1 MTQKQK
7 MWTWGPAKQPK
18 SKIPENIK
26 RDLETKANDMVES
39 FLKPTYIKPPPKDK
53 DFNYIIDILTKW
65 YRSYFYFCSKYHCPS
80 PNAISPFFEDKFARL
95 EYIGNNCFNLAFM
108 RHTGQWLEIHFNLSI
123 DECLAIIK
131 EDPNFQP

>member
-1 MTQKQK
+1 MAQKQK

-18 SKIPENIK
+18 SKIPENTK
-26 RDLETKANDMVES
+26 RDLETKANDLVES

-53 DFNYIIDILTKW
+53 DFNYIIDIFTKW
-65 YRSYFYFCSKYHCPS
+65 YRGYFYFCSKYHCPS

-108 RHTGQWLEIHFNLSI
+108 RHTGQWLEIHTNLSI

>member
-1 MTQKQK
+1 MAQKQK

-18 SKIPENIK
+18 SKIPENTK

-39 FLKPTYIKPPPKDK
+39 FLKPTYIKPPSKDK

-108 RHTGQWLEIHFNLSI
+108 RHTGQWWEIYTNLYI

-131 EDPNFQP
+131 EDPNFEP